1 MGIGGPS
8 SSRPELR
15 HRIRRRRRVDGVG
28 LPRHRARGAPPGYD
42 GASSRGHGVRSML
55 AETRRAATRPLV
67 TLRDGFTRPDGSPR
81 SCAGRPLLRRGPVR
95 AEPRVRRAP
104 GDGRVAAHRHRAGGD
119 AFARAVRADL
129 AVRETPL
136 VAVTGYGQPE
146 DRRLATEAGFS
157 AHLVKP
163 VRVEA
168 RCRPLARLSGTPRVE
183 PGGL

>member
-1 MGIGGPS
+1 
-8 SSRPELR
+8 
-15 HRIRRRRRVDGVG
+15 
-28 LPRHRARGAPPGYD
+28 
-42 GASSRGHGVRSML
+42 
-55 AETRRAATRPLV
+55 
-67 TLRDGFTRPDGSPR
+67 
-81 SCAGRPLLRRGPVR
+81 
-95 AEPRVRRAP
+95 
-104 GDGRVAAHRHRAGGD
+104 VAAHRHRAGGD

-168 RCRPLARLSGTPRVE
+168 LMQTMPSLARLSGTQRVE

>member
-1 MGIGGPS
+1 
-8 SSRPELR
+8 
-15 HRIRRRRRVDGVG
+15 
-28 LPRHRARGAPPGYD
+28 
-42 GASSRGHGVRSML
+42 
-55 AETRRAATRPLV
+55 
-67 TLRDGFTRPDGSPR
+67 
-81 SCAGRPLLRRGPVR
+81 
-95 AEPRVRRAP
+95 
-104 GDGRVAAHRHRAGGD
+104 
-119 AFARAVRADL
+119 VRADL

-168 RCRPLARLSGTPRVE
+168 LMQTMASLARLSGTARVE